1 MQNRYS
7 NALVRG
13 LRWQQAWLAIVAALT
28 LSAIESA
35 ALAGDRARAAG
46 ISIGILPTGPL
57 NAITDVAG
65 VRVGHVTLE
74 RGKDVHTGVTAIV
87 PHAGNLFRDKLP
99 AGVVVANGFGKFAG
113 STQVEELGEIET
125 PILLTN
131 TLSVAEAMAASI
143 EWTLAQQ
150 GNDDV
155 RSVNAVVGETNDG
168 MLNDIRGRHVT
179 IADARRA
186 IEAAAGGPV
195 AEGNV
200 GAGTGTVAFGWKGG
214 IGTASRRLPAS
225 LGGWTVGVLVQA
237 NYGGILTVDG
247 VVVGTALGQYDFK
260 REVEAKRAD
269 GSVVIV
275 VATDAPMSDRNL
287 KRLAARA
294 FAGIART
301 GSSFSNGSGDYA
313 IAFST
318 ADAVRRRTL
327 AAGIPTVADLPNSA
341 MSPAFQA
348 VAEAA
353 EEAVLNAL
361 LSAKTTVGHRG
372 TVEALPIDRV
382 LPLLKAAWRP

>member
-1 MQNRYS
+1 MGQALMQSHRVNAPAQRAWRTIAT
-7 NALVRG
+7 ALV
-13 LRWQQAWLAIVAALT
+13 LVSIANP
-28 LSAIESA
+28 
-35 ALAGDRARAAG
+35 ALAADSARRAG
-46 ISIGILPTGPL
+46 IRIGILPTGPL

-65 VRVGHVTLE
+65 VRVGQVTLE

-99 AGVVVANGFGKFAG
+99 AGLVVANGFGKFAG
-113 STQVEELGEIET
+113 STQVEELGEIEA

-131 TLSVAEAMAASI
+131 TLSVAEAMAAAI
-143 EWTLAQQ
+143 EWTLAQP

-186 IEAAAGGPV
+186 IESAAGGAV

-214 IGTASRRLPAS
+214 IGTASRRLPVS

-237 NYGGILTVDG
+237 NYGGILTVGG
-247 VVVGTALGQYDFK
+247 VAVGTALGQYDFK
-260 REVEAKRAD
+260 REVEEKRAD

-275 VATDAPMSDRNL
+275 IATDAPMSDRNL

-318 ADAVRRRTL
+318 ADSVRRRTL
-327 AAGIPTVADLPNSA
+327 AGGTPIVADLPNSA

-348 VAEAA
+348 VAEAS
-353 EEAVLNAL
+353 EEAVLNAM
-361 LSAKTTVGHRG
+361 LSARTTVGHRG
-372 TVEALPIDRV
+372 TVEALPVDRV
-382 LPLLKAAWRP
+382 LPLLKASRRP

>member
-1 MQNRYS
+1 
-7 NALVRG
+7 VRRSG
-13 LRWQQAWLAIVAALT
+13 IV
-28 LSAIESA
+28 
-35 ALAGDRARAAG
+35 
-46 ISIGILPTGPL
+46 IGILPTGPR

-65 VRVGHVTLE
+65 VRVGQVTLE
-74 RGKDVHTGVTAIV
+74 RGKDVHTGVTAIL
-87 PHAGNLFRDKLP
+87 PHTGNLFRDKVP
-99 AGVVVANGFGKFAG
+99 AGIVVANGFGKFAG

-143 EWTLAQQ
+143 EWTLAQP

-168 MLNDIRGRHVT
+168 TLNDIRGRHVR
-179 IADARRA
+179 IEDARRA
-186 IEAAAGGPV
+186 IETASEGPV

-237 NYGGILTVDG
+237 NYGGVLTIDG
-247 VVVGTALGQYDFK
+247 VAIGTALGRYDFK
-260 REVEAKRAD
+260 REIEEKRAD
-269 GSVVIV
+269 GSVIIV

-287 KRLAARA
+287 RRLAGRA

-318 ADAVRRRTL
+318 AESVRRKPGATT
-327 AAGIPTVADLPNSA
+327 IADLPNSA

-348 VAEAA
+348 VAEAT
-353 EEAVLNAL
+353 EEAVVNAL
-361 LSAKTTVGHRG
+361 FAARTTVGHRG
-372 TVEALPIDRV
+372 TVDALPVDRV
-382 LPLLKAAWRP
+382 LPLMPPKR

>member
-1 MQNRYS
+1 MGQALMQSHRVNAPAQRAWRTIAT
-7 NALVRG
+7 ALV
-13 LRWQQAWLAIVAALT
+13 LVSIANP
-28 LSAIESA
+28 
-35 ALAGDRARAAG
+35 ALAGDGARRAG
-46 ISIGILPTGPL
+46 IRIGILPTGAL

-65 VRVGHVTLE
+65 VRVGQVTLE

-99 AGVVVANGFGKFAG
+99 AGLVVANGFGKFAG
-113 STQVEELGEIET
+113 STQVEELGEIEA

-131 TLSVAEAMAASI
+131 TLSVAEAMAAAI
-143 EWTLAQQ
+143 EWTLAQP

-186 IEAAAGGPV
+186 IESAAGGAV

-237 NYGGILTVDG
+237 NYGGILTVGG
-247 VVVGTALGQYDFK
+247 VAVGTALGQYDFK
-260 REVEAKRAD
+260 REVEEKRAD

-275 VATDAPMSDRNL
+275 IATDAPMSDRNL

-318 ADAVRRRTL
+318 ADSVRRRTL
-327 AAGIPTVADLPNSA
+327 AGGTPMVADLPNSA

-348 VAEAA
+348 VAEAS
-353 EEAVLNAL
+353 EEAVLNAM
-361 LSAKTTVGHRG
+361 LSARTTVGHRG
-372 TVEALPIDRV
+372 TVEALPVDRV
-382 LPLLKAAWRP
+382 LPLLKASRRP

>member
-1 MQNRYS
+1 MQSRCS
-7 NALVRG
+7 NAPTGG
-13 LRWQQAWLAIVAALT
+13 LRWPRLWLAILAALMISTTAYPVAA
-28 LSAIESA
+28 A
-35 ALAGDRARAAG
+35 DRARGAG
-46 ISIGILPTGPL
+46 ITIGILPTGPL

-65 VRVGHVTLE
+65 VRVGQVTLE

-99 AGVVVANGFGKFAG
+99 AGLVVANGFGKFAG

-131 TLSVAEAMAASI
+131 TLSVAEAMAASV
-143 EWTLAQQ
+143 EWTLAQP

-186 IEAAAGGPV
+186 IETADTGPV

-237 NYGGILTVDG
+237 NYGGILTVAG
-247 VVVGTALGQYDFK
+247 VPVGTALGRYDFK
-260 REVEAKRAD
+260 REVEEKRAD

-318 ADAVRRRTL
+318 ADSVRRRTL
-327 AAGIPTVADLPNSA
+327 ASGTPTVADLPNSA

-348 VAEAA
+348 VAEAS

-361 LSAKTTVGHRG
+361 LAARTTVGHRG
-372 TVEALPIDRV
+372 TAESLSVDRV
-382 LPLLKAAWRP
+382 LPLLKAAPMR

>member
-1 MQNRYS
+1 MQSHRVNAPAQRVWRTIAT
-7 NALVRG
+7 ALV
-13 LRWQQAWLAIVAALT
+13 LVSIANP
-28 LSAIESA
+28 
-35 ALAGDRARAAG
+35 ALAGDGARRAG
-46 ISIGILPTGPL
+46 IRIGILPTGPL

-65 VRVGHVTLE
+65 VRVGQVTLE

-99 AGVVVANGFGKFAG
+99 AGLVVANGFGKFAG
-113 STQVEELGEIET
+113 STQVEELGEIEA

-131 TLSVAEAMAASI
+131 TLSVAEAMAAAI
-143 EWTLAQQ
+143 EWTLAQP

-186 IEAAAGGPV
+186 IESAAGGAV

-214 IGTASRRLPAS
+214 IGTASRRLPVS

-237 NYGGILTVDG
+237 NYGGILTVGG
-247 VVVGTALGQYDFK
+247 VAVGTALGQYDFK
-260 REVEAKRAD
+260 REVEEKRAD

-275 VATDAPMSDRNL
+275 IATDAPMSDRNL

-301 GSSFSNGSGDYA
+301 GSSFSDGSGDYA

-318 ADAVRRRTL
+318 ADSVRRRTL
-327 AAGIPTVADLPNSA
+327 AGGTPMVADLPNSA

-348 VAEAA
+348 VAEAS
-353 EEAVLNAL
+353 EEAVLNAM
-361 LSAKTTVGHRG
+361 LSARTTVGHRG
-372 TVEALPIDRV
+372 TVEALPVDRV
-382 LPLLKAAWRP
+382 LPLLKASWRP

>member
-1 MQNRYS
+1 MQSHRVNAPAQRVWRTIAT
-7 NALVRG
+7 ALV
-13 LRWQQAWLAIVAALT
+13 LVSIANP
-28 LSAIESA
+28 
-35 ALAGDRARAAG
+35 ALAGDSARRAG
-46 ISIGILPTGPL
+46 IRIGILPTGPH

-65 VRVGHVTLE
+65 VRVGQVTLE

-87 PHAGNLFRDKLP
+87 PHDGNLFRDKLP
-99 AGVVVANGFGKFAG
+99 AGLVVANGFGKFAG
-113 STQVEELGEIET
+113 STQVEELGEIEA

-143 EWTLAQQ
+143 EWTLAQP

-179 IADARRA
+179 IADARHA
-186 IEAAAGGPV
+186 IESAAGGAV

-237 NYGGILTVDG
+237 NYGGILTVGG
-247 VVVGTALGQYDFK
+247 VAVGTALGQYDFK
-260 REVEAKRAD
+260 REVEEKRAD

-275 VATDAPMSDRNL
+275 IATDAPMSDRNL

-318 ADAVRRRTL
+318 ADSVRRRTL
-327 AAGIPTVADLPNSA
+327 AGGTPMVADLPNSA

-348 VAEAA
+348 VAEAS
-353 EEAVLNAL
+353 EEAVLNAM
-361 LSAKTTVGHRG
+361 LSARTTVGHRG
-372 TVEALPIDRV
+372 TVEALPVDRV
-382 LPLLKAAWRP
+382 LPLLKASRRP